1 MRIAENLVTFRLKL
15 NNSPGTLGKVL
26 TAIGMSGGSMGNIQI
41 VKADKDYKLRD
52 LAVSVNTS
60 EQVKEIKNSL
70 LALGKNLVEVIS
82 VKDKVFELHE
92 KGKIYISNRISITTF
107 DDLSRVYTPGVA
119 KVCMAIHEHPE
130 LAREYTI
137 TRNTVAVVTD
147 GTAILGLGDIGP
159 VAGMPVMEGKAMLF
173 KAFGNIDAFPI
184 LLNTKDIDEIVKT
197 VVNISPTFGGIN
209 LEDIAAP
216 RCFEIE
222 RRLKE
227 ILPIPVFHDDQHGTA
242 VVCLAGLINALKVVK
257 KSMETISVVIS
268 GAGAAGISIA
278 HMLIH
283 AGVKDIV
290 VCDTSGIIYKGRKA
304 NMNPAKEVL
313 AQITNP
319 NNEQGIISDAIKGK
333 DIFIGVSR
341 PNTITKDMVKTMQK
355 DSIVFAMANPDPEI
369 EPESIE
375 GIARI
380 IATGRSDYHNQ
391 INNVLCF
398 PGLFRGALD
407 SGATTINDTMNMAAA
422 YAIAH
427 AIEEEHLSEDYI
439 IPSVF
444 NEKVHTDVAKAVA
457 DAAIKTGVARRNM
470 LS

>member
-1 MRIAENLVTFRLKL
+1 MRMVENLVTFRLKL
-15 NNSPGTLGKVL
+15 KNAPGTLGKAL
-26 TAIGMSGGSMGNIQI
+26 TVIGKSGGSMGNIQI
-41 VKADKDYKLRD
+41 ITAEKDFKIRD
-52 LAVSVNTS
+52 LAVYVRTD
-60 EQVKEIKNSL
+60 EQVKEIANTLS
-70 LALGKNLVEVIS
+70 ALGKDTVEVIA

-92 KGKIYISNRISITTF
+92 KGKIYLSNRIGITTF
-107 DDLSRVYTPGVA
+107 EDLSRVYTPGVA
-119 KVCMAIHEHPE
+119 KVCKTIQAHPE

-137 TRNTVAVVTD
+137 IRNTVAVVTD

-184 LLNTKDIDEIVKT
+184 LLNTRDTDEIVKT
-197 VVNISPTFGGIN
+197 IVNISPTFGGIN

-227 ILPIPVFHDDQHGTA
+227 ALSVPVFHDDQHGTA
-242 VVCLAGLINALKVVK
+242 VVCIAGLLNALKVVK
-257 KSMETISVVIS
+257 KEIGYVSVVIS
-268 GAGAAGISIA
+268 GAGAAGVSIA
-278 HMLIH
+278 QMLIR
-283 AGVKDIV
+283 AGAKDIV

-304 NMNPAKEVL
+304 NMNSAKDAL
-313 AQITNP
+313 ARTTNP
-319 NNEQGIISDAIKGK
+319 KNEQGTIADAMRGK
-333 DIFIGVSR
+333 DVFIGVSG
-341 PNTITKDMVKTMQK
+341 PGLITRDMVKTMQK
-355 DSIVFAMANPDPEI
+355 DPIVFAMANPNPEI
-369 EPESIE
+369 EPDSIE
-375 GIARI
+375 DIARI

-407 SGATTINDTMNMAAA
+407 SGATTINDAMNMAAA
-422 YAIAH
+422 FAIAH

-444 NEKVHTDVAKAVA
+444 HNTVHKEVAKAVA
-457 DAAIKTGVARRNM
+457 DAAVKSGVARRHM
-470 LS
+470 Q

>member
-1 MRIAENLVTFRLKL
+1 MRIVENLVTFRLRLK
-15 NNSPGTLGKVL
+15 NSPGTLGKAL
-26 TAIGMSGGSMGNIQI
+26 TVIGKSGGSMGNIQI
-41 VKADKDYKLRD
+41 IKADKNFKIRD
-52 LAVSVNTS
+52 LAVYVSTD
-60 EQVKEIKNSL
+60 EQVQEIVDALS
-70 LALGKNLVEVIS
+70 ALGKDVVEVIA

-92 KGKIYISNRISITTF
+92 KGKIYLSNRISITTF
-107 DDLSRVYTPGVA
+107 EDLSRVYTPGVA
-119 KVCMAIHEHPE
+119 KVCKAIQVRPE

-137 TRNTVAVVTD
+137 IRNTVAIVTD

-184 LLNTKDIDEIVKT
+184 LVNTKDAEEIVKT
-197 VVNISPTFGGIN
+197 VVNISATFGGIN
-209 LEDIAAP
+209 LEDISAP

-242 VVCLAGLINALKVVK
+242 VVCLAGLLNALKVVEK
-257 KSMETISVVIS
+257 KIENVSTVIS
-268 GAGAAGISIA
+268 GAGAAGVSIA
-278 HMLIH
+278 QMLIR
-283 AGVKDIV
+283 AGAQNVV
-290 VCDTSGIIYKGRKA
+290 VCDTSGIIYKGRKT
-304 NMNPAKEVL
+304 NMNSVKNAL
-313 AQITNP
+313 AQVTNP
-319 NNEQGIISDAIKGK
+319 NNEKGTIADAMRGK
-333 DIFIGVSR
+333 DVFIGVSG
-341 PNTITKDMVKTMQK
+341 PNIITKDMVKSMQK
-355 DSIVFAMANPDPEI
+355 DSIVFAMANPNPEI
-369 EPESIE
+369 EPDVIE

-407 SGATTINDTMNMAAA
+407 SGATTINDTMNMAAS

-444 NEKVHTDVAKAVA
+444 NEKVHKDVARAVA
-457 DAAIKTGVARRNM
+457 DAAVKSGVARRHT
-470 LS
+470 L

>member
-1 MRIAENLVTFRLKL
+1 
-15 NNSPGTLGKVL
+15 
-26 TAIGMSGGSMGNIQI
+26 
-41 VKADKDYKLRD
+41 
-52 LAVSVNTS
+52 
-60 EQVKEIKNSL
+60 
-70 LALGKNLVEVIS
+70 
-82 VKDKVFELHE
+82 
-92 KGKIYISNRISITTF
+92 
-107 DDLSRVYTPGVA
+107 
-119 KVCMAIHEHPE
+119 
-130 LAREYTI
+130 
-137 TRNTVAVVTD
+137 
-147 GTAILGLGDIGP
+147 
-159 VAGMPVMEGKAMLF
+159 
-173 KAFGNIDAFPI
+173 
-184 LLNTKDIDEIVKT
+184 
-197 VVNISPTFGGIN
+197 
-209 LEDIAAP
+209 
-216 RCFEIE
+216 
-222 RRLKE
+222 
-227 ILPIPVFHDDQHGTA
+227 
-242 VVCLAGLINALKVVK
+242 
-257 KSMETISVVIS
+257 METMSVVIS

-319 NNEQGIISDAIKGK
+319 NNEQGTISDAIREK